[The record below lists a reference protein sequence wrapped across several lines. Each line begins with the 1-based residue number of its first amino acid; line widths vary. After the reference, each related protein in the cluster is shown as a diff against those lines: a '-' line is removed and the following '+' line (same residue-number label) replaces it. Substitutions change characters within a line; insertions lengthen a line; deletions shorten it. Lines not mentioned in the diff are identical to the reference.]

1 MKRKLFF
8 ILSLFLIYSIFVFA
22 ENFPQKAKTV
32 NDFVPRGWKILKDE
46 NGLNF
51 IAKGD
56 LNKDKLEDIAIII
69 EKDDKKNIKKNDGF
83 GPEELNLNPR
93 ILLVLFKGKDG
104 TYSLAAKNDKGFIKS
119 EGNED
124 NSALMDTLDNIIIKN
139 NVLKIVFN
147 YFMSAGSWW
156 TSTDIYIFRF
166 QNNVFELIGYESNA
180 YMRNTGEEEGTSIN
194 FSTNKAKITTGGN
207 IFEEKE
213 NNPKDEW
220 RYLKFEK
227 KYILDE
233 MTESTLDEIL
243 DIVY

>member
-8 ILSLFLIYSIFVFA
+8 ILSLFLIYSTYIFG
-22 ENFPQKAKTV
+22 ENFPQKAKTI
-32 NDFVPRGWKILKDE
+32 NDFIPKGWKKILTA
-46 NGLNF
+46 N
-51 IAKGD
+51 GD
-56 LNKDKLEDIAIII
+56 LNKDKLEDTVIVI
-69 EKDDKKNIKKNDGF
+69 EKEDKENIKKNDVL
-83 GPEELNLNPR
+83 GPDYLNLNPR
-93 ILLVLFKGKDG
+93 ILLVLFKQKDG
-104 TYSLAAKNDKGFIKS
+104 AYILAAKNDKGFIKS
-119 EGNED
+119 EGNDD
-124 NSALMDTLDNIIIKN
+124 NPALMDTLDDIIIKN

>member
-8 ILSLFLIYSIFVFA
+8 ILSLFLISSIYVFG

-32 NDFVPRGWKILKDE
+32 NDFIPKGWKEILTT
-46 NGLNF
+46 N
-51 IAKGD
+51 GD
-56 LNKDKLEDIAIII
+56 LNKDKLEDTVIVI
-69 EKDDKKNIKKNDGF
+69 EKEDKKNIKKNDGF

-93 ILLVLFKGKDG
+93 ILLVLFKQKDG
-104 TYSLAAKNDKGFIKS
+104 TYVLASKNDKGFIKS
-119 EGNED
+119 EGNDD
-124 NSALMDTLDNIIIKN
+124 NPALMDTLDDIIIKN

-156 TSTDIYIFRF
+156 TSTNVYIFRF
-166 QNNVFELIGYESNA
+166 QNNVLELIGYESNA

-213 NNPKDEW
+213 NNPKNEW
-220 RYLKFEK
+220 RYVKFEK
-227 KYILDE
+227 KYILNE

>member
-8 ILSLFLIYSIFVFA
+8 ILSLFLIFSLYAFA
-22 ENFPQKAKTV
+22 ENFPQKAKSV
-32 NDFVPRGWKILKDE
+32 NDFIPKGWKQL
-46 NGLNF
+46 F

-56 LNKDKLEDIAIII
+56 LNKDKLEDVAIII
-69 EKDDKKNIKKNDGF
+69 EKNDKKNIKKNESL
-83 GPEELNLNPR
+83 GPDELNLNPR
-93 ILLVLFKGKDG
+93 ILLVLFKEKDG
-104 TYSLAAKNDKGFIKS
+104 TYTLAAKNDKGFIQS
-119 EGNED
+119 EGNEETPT
-124 NSALMDTLDNIIIKN
+124 LMDTLSNISIKK
-139 NVLKIVFN
+139 NVLKITFN

-156 TSTDIYIFRF
+156 TSTNVYIFRF

>member
-8 ILSLFLIYSIFVFA
+8 ILSLFLICSIYIFG
-22 ENFPQKAKTV
+22 EDFPQKAKSI
-32 NDFVPRGWKILKDE
+32 NDFIPKGWKILKDE
-46 NGLNF
+46 NGSNF

-56 LNKDKLEDIAIII
+56 LNKDKLEDVAIII
-69 EKDDKKNIKKNDGF
+69 EKNDKKNIKKNDNF
-83 GPEELNLNPR
+83 GPNELNLNPR
-93 ILLVLFKGKDG
+93 ILLILFKEKDG
-104 TYSLAAKNDKGFIKS
+104 TYSLVAKNDKGFIKS

-124 NSALMDTLDNIIIKN
+124 NPALMDTLSGISIKN
-139 NVLKIVFN
+139 NVLKITFN

-156 TSTDIYIFRF
+156 TSTDVYIFRF

-180 YMRNTGEEEGTSIN
+180 YMRNTGEEEGISIN

-207 IFEEKE
+207 MFEKNE
-213 NNPKDEW
+213 NHPKSEW

-227 KYILDE
+227 KYILNE

>member
-8 ILSLFLIYSIFVFA
+8 ILSLFLISSIYVFG

-32 NDFVPRGWKILKDE
+32 NDFIPKGWKEILTT
-46 NGLNF
+46 N
-51 IAKGD
+51 GD
-56 LNKDKLEDIAIII
+56 LNRDKLEDTVIVI
-69 EKDDKKNIKKNDGF
+69 EKEDKKNIKKNDGF

-93 ILLVLFKGKDG
+93 ILLVLFKQKDG
-104 TYSLAAKNDKGFIKS
+104 TYVLASKNDKGFIKS
-119 EGNED
+119 EGNDD
-124 NSALMDTLDNIIIKN
+124 NPALMDTLDDIIIKN

-156 TSTDIYIFRF
+156 TSTNVYIFRF

-180 YMRNTGEEEGTSIN
+180 YMRNTGEEEGISIN

-213 NNPKDEW
+213 NNPKNEW
-220 RYLKFEK
+220 RYVKFEK
-227 KYILDE
+227 KYILNE

>member
-8 ILSLFLIYSIFVFA
+8 ILLLFLISSIYVFG

-32 NDFVPRGWKILKDE
+32 NDFIPKGWKKILTT
-46 NGLNF
+46 N
-51 IAKGD
+51 GD
-56 LNKDKLEDIAIII
+56 LNKDKLEDTVIVI
-69 EKDDKKNIKKNDGF
+69 EKEDKKNIKKNDGF

-93 ILLVLFKGKDG
+93 ILLVLFKQKDG
-104 TYSLAAKNDKGFIKS
+104 TYILASKNDKGFIKS
-119 EGNED
+119 EGND
-124 NSALMDTLDNIIIKN
+124 NNPALMDTLDDIIIKN

-156 TSTDIYIFRF
+156 TSTNVYIFRF

-213 NNPKDEW
+213 NNPKNEW
-220 RYLKFEK
+220 RYVKFEK
-227 KYILDE
+227 KYILNE
-233 MTESTLDEIL
+233 MTKSTLDEIL

>member
-8 ILSLFLIYSIFVFA
+8 ILSLFLIYSFYTFA
-22 ENFPQKAKTV
+22 ENFPQKAKSI
-32 NDFVPRGWKILKDE
+32 NDFIPKGWKILKDE
-46 NGLNF
+46 NDSNF

-56 LNKDKLEDIAIII
+56 LNKDKLEDVAIII
-69 EKDDKKNIKKNDGF
+69 EKDDKKNIKKNDSL
-83 GPEELNLNPR
+83 GPNELNLNPR
-93 ILLVLFKGKDG
+93 ILLVLFKEKDG
-104 TYSLAAKNDKGFIKS
+104 TYSLVAKNDKGFIKS

-124 NSALMDTLDNIIIKN
+124 NPALMDTLSGISIKN
-139 NVLKIVFN
+139 NVLKITFN

-156 TSTDIYIFRF
+156 TSTDVYIFRF
-166 QNNVFELIGYESNA
+166 QNNVFELIGYESSA
-180 YMRNTGEEEGTSIN
+180 YMRNTGEEEGISIN

-207 IFEEKE
+207 MFEENE
-213 NNPKDEW
+213 NHPKSEW

-227 KYILDE
+227 KYILNE

>member
-8 ILSLFLIYSIFVFA
+8 ILSLFLISSIYVFG

-32 NDFVPRGWKILKDE
+32 NDFIPKGWKEILTT
-46 NGLNF
+46 N
-51 IAKGD
+51 GD
-56 LNKDKLEDIAIII
+56 LNKDKLEDIVIVI
-69 EKDDKKNIKKNDGF
+69 EKEDKKNIKKNDVL
-83 GPEELNLNPR
+83 GPDYLNLNPR
-93 ILLVLFKGKDG
+93 ILLVLFKQKDG
-104 TYSLAAKNDKGFIKS
+104 TYILASKNDKGFIQS
-119 EGNED
+119 ENDEE
-124 NSALMDTLDNIIIKN
+124 NPTLMDTLNGINIKN
-139 NVLKIVFN
+139 NILRINFS
-147 YFMSAGSWW
+147 YFLSAGSWW
-156 TSTDIYIFRF
+156 TSTNVYIFRF

>member
-1 MKRKLFF
+1 MKRKLFI
-8 ILSLFLIYSIFVFA
+8 ILSLFLISSIYVFG

-32 NDFVPRGWKILKDE
+32 NDFIPKGWKEILTT
-46 NGLNF
+46 N
-51 IAKGD
+51 GD
-56 LNKDKLEDIAIII
+56 LNRDKLEDTVIVI
-69 EKDDKKNIKKNDGF
+69 EKEDKKNIKKNDGF

-93 ILLVLFKGKDG
+93 ILLVLFKQKDG
-104 TYSLAAKNDKGFIKS
+104 TYVLASKNDKGFIKS
-119 EGNED
+119 EGNDD
-124 NSALMDTLDNIIIKN
+124 NPALMDTLDDIIIKN

-156 TSTDIYIFRF
+156 TSTNVYIFRF
-166 QNNVFELIGYESNA
+166 QNNVLELIGYESNA

-213 NNPKDEW
+213 NNPKNEW
-220 RYLKFEK
+220 RYVKFEK
-227 KYILDE
+227 KYILNE

>member
-8 ILSLFLIYSIFVFA
+8 ILSLFLIYSTYIFG

-32 NDFVPRGWKILKDE
+32 NDFIPKGWKEILTT
-46 NGLNF
+46 N
-51 IAKGD
+51 GD
-56 LNKDKLEDIAIII
+56 LNKDKLEDTVIVI
-69 EKDDKKNIKKNDGF
+69 EKEDKKNIKKNDGF

-93 ILLVLFKGKDG
+93 ILLVLFKQKDG
-104 TYSLAAKNDKGFIKS
+104 TYVLASKNDKGFIKS
-119 EGNED
+119 EGNDD
-124 NSALMDTLDNIIIKN
+124 NPALMDTLDDIIIKN

-156 TSTDIYIFRF
+156 TSTNVYIFRF

-180 YMRNTGEEEGTSIN
+180 YMRNTGEEERTSIN

-213 NNPKDEW
+213 NNPKNEW
-220 RYLKFEK
+220 RYVKFEK
-227 KYILDE
+227 KYILNE

>member
-8 ILSLFLIYSIFVFA
+8 ILLLFLISSIYVFG

-32 NDFVPRGWKILKDE
+32 NDFIPKGWKKILTT
-46 NGLNF
+46 N
-51 IAKGD
+51 GD
-56 LNKDKLEDIAIII
+56 LNKDKLEDTVIVI
-69 EKDDKKNIKKNDGF
+69 EKEDKKNIKKNDGF

-93 ILLVLFKGKDG
+93 ILLVLFKQKEG
-104 TYSLAAKNDKGFIKS
+104 TYILASKNDKGFIKS
-119 EGNED
+119 EGNDD
-124 NSALMDTLDNIIIKN
+124 NPALMDTLDDIIIKN

-156 TSTDIYIFRF
+156 TSTNVYIFRF
-166 QNNVFELIGYESNA
+166 QNNVLELIGYESNA

-213 NNPKDEW
+213 NNPKNEW
-220 RYLKFEK
+220 RYVKFEK
-227 KYILDE
+227 KYILNE

>member
-8 ILSLFLIYSIFVFA
+8 ILSFFLISSIYVFG

-32 NDFVPRGWKILKDE
+32 NDFIPKGWKKILTA
-46 NGLNF
+46 N
-51 IAKGD
+51 GD
-56 LNKDKLEDIAIII
+56 LNKDKLEDTVIVI
-69 EKDDKKNIKKNDGF
+69 EKEDKKNIKKNDGF

-93 ILLVLFKGKDG
+93 ILLVLFKQKDG
-104 TYSLAAKNDKGFIKS
+104 TYVLASKNDKGFIKS
-119 EGNED
+119 EGNDD
-124 NSALMDTLDNIIIKN
+124 NPALMDTLDDIIIKN

-156 TSTDIYIFRF
+156 TSTNVYIFRF
-166 QNNVFELIGYESNA
+166 QNNVLELIGYESNA

>member
-8 ILSLFLIYSIFVFA
+8 ILLLFLISSIYVFG

-32 NDFVPRGWKILKDE
+32 NDFIPKGWKKILTT
-46 NGLNF
+46 N
-51 IAKGD
+51 GD
-56 LNKDKLEDIAIII
+56 LNKDKLEDTVIVI
-69 EKDDKKNIKKNDGF
+69 EKEDKKNIKKNDGF

-93 ILLVLFKGKDG
+93 ILLVLFKQKEG
-104 TYSLAAKNDKGFIKS
+104 TYILASKNDKGFIKS
-119 EGNED
+119 EGNDD
-124 NSALMDTLDNIIIKN
+124 NPALMDTLDDIIIKN

-156 TSTDIYIFRF
+156 TSTNVYIFRF

-194 FSTNKAKITTGGN
+194 FSTNKAKITTGEN
-207 IFEEKE
+207 IFEKKE